1 MILISSTFQHQV
13 DLEQLGFIKMTCRK
27 PHVVMADHTKR
38 MISRY
43 PATVLHVGWASCLAG
58 TLYTSDPITQNS
70 ELEYTMAYIKQAVAM
85 LMDPPLNPNTLVTT
99 IGAQYE
105 ISNEVT
111 ILGLFNNFGFTE
123 LDTLVVTA
131 SGSVSNDPTL
141 VGFDGVQ

>member
-1 MILISSTFQHQV
+1 
-13 DLEQLGFIKMTCRK
+13 MTVYLMLMPLTAQASVNLPFNLK
-27 PHVVMADHTKR
+27 
-38 MISRY
+38 
-43 PATVLHVGWASCLAG
+43 VLLPNG